1 MLKAA
6 ILGGLFIGI
15 LSALPIVSIV
25 NCCCLWIIA
34 GGMLAA
40 YIDQQNDPRPTTVG
54 RGAATGALAGIIGA
68 FVWIPAAVAL
78 SAVMAPLQEG
88 LLAQL
93 VRNARDMP
101 PEARAWL
108 EGLTGPSSSPFR
120 YAIGFAFQ
128 FFAGAIF
135 ATLGGVLGAAFFRND
150 VPPALGGTIPPPPL
164 PPTDR
169 W

>member
-15 LSALPIVSIV
+15 LSALPVVSVV
-25 NCCCLWIIA
+25 NCCCLWII
-34 GGMLAA
+34 GGGAIAA
-40 YIDQQNDPRPTTVG
+40 YLDQQNDPRPTNAG
-54 RGAATGALAGIIGA
+54 RGAAAGALAGVLGA
-68 FVWIPAAVAL
+68 FIWIPVAMMIN
-78 SAVMAPLQEG
+78 AIMAPLQEG
-88 LLAQL
+88 IFAEMI
-93 VRNARDMP
+93 RNAQDMP

-108 EGLTGPSSSPFR
+108 EAFRGSSPFR
-120 YAIGFAFQ
+120 LAIGFAFQ

-135 ATLGGVLGAAFFRND
+135 GTLGGVLGAAFFRAD
-150 VPPALGGTIPPPPL
+150 VPPALGGPPVPPL

>member
-15 LSALPIVSIV
+15 LSALPVISIV

-40 YIDQQNDPRPTTVG
+40 YIDQQNDPRPTTAG
-54 RGAATGALAGIIGA
+54 RGAAVGVLAGVIGA
-68 FVWIPAAVAL
+68 FIWIPAAVVL
-78 SAVMAPLQEG
+78 NLVMAPIQQG
-88 LLAQL
+88 LLEE
-93 VRNARDMP
+93 VIRNARDMP

-108 EGLTGPSSSPFR
+108 EGLAGQGSSPFR
-120 YAIGFAFQ
+120 YAVGFFFQ
-128 FFAGAIF
+128 FFAGVIF

-150 VPPALGGTIPPPPL
+150 VPPALGGTYVPPPP
-164 PPTDR
+164 PA
-169 W
+169 